1 MLLALALASGLLFAG
16 RPTPV
21 EEAERLA
28 AQAVQAAAG
37 QPEAA
42 VDLARRALARTDE
55 FDPVAFVRA
64 GRRGEVVE
72 DEFQAAREA
81 YRAHRAGLYQAMGTA
96 QAAHNRPAV
105 ALRYFRR
112 AFLLAPTV
120 ERLRSL
126 VEGLLALGQGPEA
139 LGQLQS
145 YFRGQGPGK
154 ELVPLFERAVEVA
167 GAASAQVEIDRAR
180 LRALTPPPADILDGP
195 LKLPPGARLSTG
207 APLRLD
213 GGPTVFYLAAVDCRT
228 CTHDLEELK
237 LAAGATRVVMVAED
251 PERDRPMRQVLQL
264 YRYDWPVGLA
274 SGLAQALGIRPGTAL
289 VVARNGWVSVAV
301 KPPFAP
307 LLTGVLAVLARTDV
321 QETVPRKSWNLR
333 PPDRRTT
340 AASALLPQGLAPGE
354 DEPAPPEFDQMVKA
368 FQSGAHANAL
378 KSLETMTARG
388 DGWMLPPEARYNR
401 ALLLAGLGRRDE
413 ARRILL
419 RIGDSRFQEEVDQAL
434 EKVGSGRAR

>member
-1 MLLALALASGLLFAG
+1 VG
-16 RPTPV
+16 
-21 EEAERLA
+21 
-28 AQAVQAAAG
+28 
-37 QPEAA
+37 
-42 VDLARRALARTDE
+42 LARRALARTEE

-96 QAAHNRPAV
+96 EAAQKRPAV
-105 ALRYFRR
+105 AVRYFRR
-112 AFLLAPTV
+112 AFVLAPTV

-154 ELVPLFERAVEVA
+154 DLVPLFEQAVEVA

-180 LRALTPPPADILDGP
+180 LRALTPPPTDILDGP

-213 GGPTVFYLAAVDCRT
+213 GGPTVFYLASTDCKT
-228 CTHDLEELK
+228 CSSDLEALK
-237 LAAGATRVVMVAED
+237 LAAGAARVVIVAAD
-251 PERDRPMRQVLQL
+251 PERDHPMRQVLQL
-264 YRYDWPVGLA
+264 YRYDWPVGMA
-274 SGLAQALGIRPGTAL
+274 PGLAQTLAIPPGHVR
-289 VVARNGWVSVAV
+289 VVARGGWVSVAI

-307 LLTGVLAVLARTDV
+307 LLPGVLGVLARIDV

-333 PPDRRTT
+333 PPDRRLTS
-340 AASALLPQGLAPGE
+340 APALLAQGLAPGE
-354 DEPAPPEFDQMVKA
+354 DAPAPPEFEQMVKA
-368 FQSGAHANAL
+368 FQAGQNASAL
-378 KSLETMTARG
+378 QGLEATLARG
-388 DGWMLPPEARYNR
+388 DGWLLGPEARYDR
-401 ALLLAGLGRRDE
+401 ALILARLGRRDE

-419 RIGDSRFQEEVDQAL
+419 RIGDSRFQDEVDQAL
-434 EKVGSGRAR
+434 ESVGSGRRQGSPR